1 MFGFFLASSVL
12 NRFLISP
19 VSRAAA
25 EHERREGDFRFRHLA
40 ARTEAEG
47 IGFSKSEKVSSV
59 ISHNIIAW
67 VYLNVKK
74 NL

>member
-1 MFGFFLASSVL
+1 MFSFFQIGPVGMSGFFVVSSVL

-47 IGFSKSEKVSSV
+47 IGFSKAEKVSSG
-59 ISHNIIAW
+59 
-67 VYLNVKK
+67 
-74 NL
+74 

>member
-1 MFGFFLASSVL
+1 MFGFFVVSSVL

-47 IGFSKSEKVSSV
+47 IGFSKAEKVGSSIYSLIYTV
-59 ISHNIIAW
+59 RLCLLHG
-67 VYLNVKK
+67 
-74 NL
+74 